1 MVAGPSDGL
10 VRYFFCG
17 VSVQGKIEREER
29 RGRKEVLTKNV
40 CMVFFP
46 SFFCLF
52 VSLLFGPLFCLA
64 CMELYRKMM
73 KTNGGKIGYWKG
85 REKR

>member
-46 SFFCLF
+46 SFFLF
-52 VSLLFGPLFCLA
+52 VCISAFWSPFLLG
-64 CMELYRKMM
+64 LY
-73 KTNGGKIGYWKG
+73 GII
-85 REKR
+85 